1 MSKLINIS
9 ELCKLLDLIDPRTNK
24 PLNHILRYWEKEFSE
39 IKPKKINNH
48 RYYSKKNIEI
58 LKIIKYLIKDQKIS
72 IAGVKKI
79 LKSEIKKLDDNDLF
93 SLRNKYFKAKLKNK
107 TENILNK
114 ITLIKK
120 YGKKNSPKGSHGSG
134 K

>member
-9 ELCKLLDLIDPRTNK
+9 ELCKLLNLIDPITNK

-58 LKIIKYLIKDQKIS
+58 IKLIKYLIKDEKVS
-72 IAGVKKI
+72 IVGVKKI
-79 LKSEIKKLDDNDLF
+79 LKSEIKKLDDNIMY
-93 SLRNKYFKAKLKNK
+93 SLRDKYIKAKLKNRTK
-107 TENILNK
+107 NILDK
-114 ITLIKK
+114 ISIIKS
-120 YGKKNSPKGSHGSG
+120 YGKKKSS
-134 K
+134 

>member
-1 MSKLINIS
+1 MNKLINIS

-120 YGKKNSPKGSHGSG
+120 YGKKNSP
-134 K
+134 

>member
-1 MSKLINIS
+1 MNKLINIS

-58 LKIIKYLIKDQKIS
+58 IKIIKYLIKDQKIS

-120 YGKKNSPKGSHGSG
+120 YGKKNSP
-134 K
+134 

>member
-9 ELCKLLDLIDPRTNK
+9 ELCKLLDLIDPITNK

-39 IKPKKINNH
+39 IKPKKINNR
-48 RYYSKKNIEI
+48 RYYSKENIEI
-58 LKIIKYLIKDQKIS
+58 LKIIKYLLKDQRIS

-79 LKSEIKKLDDNDLF
+79 LKSKIKKLDDNDSF
-93 SLRNKYFKAKLKNK
+93 SLKNKYLKAKLKNK

-114 ITLIKK
+114 ISLIKN
-120 YGKKNSPKGSHGSG
+120 YGKKNSS
-134 K
+134 

>member
-9 ELCKLLDLIDPRTNK
+9 ELCKLLNLIDPITNK

-58 LKIIKYLIKDQKIS
+58 IKLIKYLIKDEKVS
-72 IAGVKKI
+72 IVGVKKI
-79 LKSEIKKLDDNDLF
+79 LKSEIKKLDDNIMY
-93 SLRNKYFKAKLKNK
+93 SLRDKYIKAKLKNK
-107 TENILNK
+107 TKNILDK
-114 ITLIKK
+114 ISIIKS
-120 YGKKNSPKGSHGSG
+120 YGKKNSS
-134 K
+134 

>member
-9 ELCKLLDLIDPRTNK
+9 ELCKLLDLIDPITNK

-48 RYYSKKNIEI
+48 RYYSKKNVEI
-58 LKIIKYLIKDQKIS
+58 LKLIKFLIKDQKIS

-79 LKSEIKKLDDNDLF
+79 LKSEIKKLDDNNLF
-93 SLRNKYFKAKLKNK
+93 SLRNRYFKAKLKNK

-120 YGKKNSPKGSHGSG
+120 YGKKNSS
-134 K
+134 

>member
-1 MSKLINIS
+1 MNKLINIS

-58 LKIIKYLIKDQKIS
+58 LKIIK
-72 IAGVKKI
+72 
-79 LKSEIKKLDDNDLF
+79 
-93 SLRNKYFKAKLKNK
+93 
-107 TENILNK
+107 
-114 ITLIKK
+114 
-120 YGKKNSPKGSHGSG
+120 
-134 K
+134 

>member
-9 ELCKLLDLIDPRTNK
+9 ELCKLLNLIDPITNK

-58 LKIIKYLIKDQKIS
+58 IKLIKYLIKDEKVS
-72 IAGVKKI
+72 IVGVKKI
-79 LKSEIKKLDDNDLF
+79 LKSEIKKLDDNIMY
-93 SLRNKYFKAKLKNK
+93 SLRDKYIKAKLKNRTK
-107 TENILNK
+107 NILDK
-114 ITLIKK
+114 ISIIKS
-120 YGKKNSPKGSHGSG
+120 YGKKNSS
-134 K
+134 

>member
-1 MSKLINIS
+1 MAFH
-9 ELCKLLDLIDPRTNK
+9 TNDT
-24 PLNHILRYWEKEFSE
+24 
-39 IKPKKINNH
+39 
-48 RYYSKKNIEI
+48 IEI

-120 YGKKNSPKGSHGSG
+120 YGKKNSP
-134 K
+134 

>member
-9 ELCKLLDLIDPRTNK
+9 ELCKLLDLIDPITNK

-48 RYYSKKNIEI
+48 RYYSKKNVEI
-58 LKIIKYLIKDQKIS
+58 LKLIKYLIKDQKIS

-79 LKSEIKKLDDNDLF
+79 LKSEIKKLDGNDLF
-93 SLRNKYFKAKLKNK
+93 SLRNKYFKAKLRNK

-114 ITLIKK
+114 ISLIKK
-120 YGKKNSPKGSHGSG
+120 YGKKNSS
-134 K
+134 

>member
-9 ELCKLLDLIDPRTNK
+9 ELCKLLNLIDPVTDK

-58 LKIIKYLIKDQKIS
+58 IKLIKYLIKDEKVS

-79 LKSEIKKLDDNDLF
+79 LKSEIKKLDDNIMY
-93 SLRNKYFKAKLKNK
+93 SLRDKYIKAKLKNK
-107 TENILNK
+107 TKNILDK
-114 ITLIKK
+114 ISIIKS
-120 YGKKNSPKGSHGSG
+120 YGKKNSS
-134 K
+134 

>member
-9 ELCKLLDLIDPRTNK
+9 ELSKLLDLIDPITNK

-48 RYYSKKNIEI
+48 RYYTKKNVEI
-58 LKIIKYLIKDQKIS
+58 LKLIKYLIKDQKIS

-93 SLRNKYFKAKLKNK
+93 SLRNKYLKAKIKNK
-107 TENILNK
+107 TKNILNK
-114 ITLIKK
+114 ISLIKK
-120 YGKKNSPKGSHGSG
+120 YGKKNTS
-134 K
+134 